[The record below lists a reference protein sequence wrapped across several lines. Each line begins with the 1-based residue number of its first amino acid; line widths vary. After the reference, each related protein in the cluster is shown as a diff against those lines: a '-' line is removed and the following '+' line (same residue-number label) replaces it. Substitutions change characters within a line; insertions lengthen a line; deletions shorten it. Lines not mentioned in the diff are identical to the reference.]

1 MNSARQVTRRA
12 FTRSFSQKS
21 RVSLML
27 EGPDMAGLQNRWF
40 NQCIKPLGCDM
51 LQLNGSRVAN
61 RAVCMLLVDVDAN
74 MLPEYNIL
82 KTEQHFSVKILNS

>member
-1 MNSARQVTRRA
+1 MFAMHAARQATRRA

-40 NQCIKPLGCDM
+40 NTCIMPLGCDIM
-51 LQLNGSRVAN
+51 QLNGSRVAN
-61 RAVCMLLVDVDAN
+61 RAVCMLLVDVDEK
-74 MLPEYNIL
+74 MLPEYL
-82 KTEQHFSVKILNS
+82 FSVHRF